1 MSGSLLLDIL
11 IVVFLV
17 SYAVTG
23 YRQGLLVSALSLVG
37 FLGGGALGM
46 WLLPSLLRNWPWV
59 TDREVVRIVVLVLG
73 VFLLATL
80 GQGIMVAAGRR
91 ARSRVRARPLR
102 VTDSLLGSV
111 AVVAAVSVLTWFIA
125 GAVRGGA
132 PAPLARA
139 IGESQ
144 VLRAIDRIVPPAT
157 GRLFAGFRTMLD
169 RNGFPRVFEGLSPE
183 PIQPVDPPDGAT
195 SAAPA
200 IRAAAGSVVRITGV
214 AEACN
219 RGQEGSGWVSSP
231 EKIVTNA
238 HVVAGMNEAQVRVQG
253 VGRSYPATVVVF
265 DPQRDLAV
273 LDVPGLQAPALKE
286 GGALNRGDGA
296 VVAGFPLDGPFRLDP
311 ARLRRTLTATGSDIY
326 GQPGVSREIY
336 SLFTR
341 VEPGNSGGPLLSES
355 GQVVGIVF
363 AKSLDDESTGYAL
376 TLKEAQ
382 PVLDAAEGAS
392 NRVSTG
398 ACSTE

>member
-1 MSGSLLLDIL
+1 MSGSLLLDVL
-11 IVVFLV
+11 LV
-17 SYAVTG
+17 LLLLSYAVTG
-23 YRQGLLVSALSLVG
+23 YRQGLLVSTLSLLG

-46 WLLPSLLRNWPWV
+46 WLLPSLLQSSQFA
-59 TDREVVRIVVLVLG
+59 TDHELVRIVALVVG
-73 VFLLATL
+73 VFLVASL
-80 GQGIMVAAGRR
+80 GQAVMVAAGRR
-91 ARSRVRARPLR
+91 ARSRVRAGPLQ
-102 VTDSLLGSV
+102 VTDALLGSV
-111 AVVAAVSVLTWFIA
+111 AVVAAVSILVWFVA

-144 VLRAIDRIVPPAT
+144 VLRTIDRVVPPAT
-157 GRLFAGFRTMLD
+157 GRLFAGFRTVLD

-183 PIQPVDPPDGAT
+183 PIQAVDPPDGAA

-200 IRAAAGSVVRITGV
+200 IREAARSVVKITGV

-219 RGQEGSGWVSSP
+219 RGQEGSGWVASP
-231 EKIVTNA
+231 EKVMTNA
-238 HVVAGMNEAQVRVQG
+238 HVVAGMNAARVQAG
-253 VGRSYPATVVVF
+253 GEGRSYPATVVVF
-265 DPQRDLAV
+265 DPERDLAV
-273 LDVPGLQAPALKE
+273 LEVPGLQAPALKE
-286 GGALNRGDGA
+286 GGPLNTGDSA

-355 GQVVGIVF
+355 GKVVGVVF
-363 AKSLDDESTGYAL
+363 TKSLDDESTGYAL

-382 PVLDAAEGAS
+382 PVLDAAPVAT

-398 ACSTE
+398 GCSSE

>member
-1 MSGSLLLDIL
+1 MTGSLLLDIIL
-11 IVVFLV
+11 VLVLV

-23 YRQGLLVSALSLVG
+23 YRQGLVVSALSLLG

-46 WLLPSLLRNWPWV
+46 WILPSLLHNSQWV
-59 TDREVVRIVVLVLG
+59 SDREVVRIVFLVLG
-73 VFLLATL
+73 VFLLASL
-80 GQGIMVAAGRR
+80 GQGIMVAVGRR

-102 VTDSLLGSV
+102 AIDSLLGSV
-111 AVVAAVSVLTWFIA
+111 AVVAAVSVLVWFIA

-144 VLRAIDRIVPPAT
+144 VLRTIDRVVPPAT
-157 GRLFAGFRTMLD
+157 GQLFAGFRTMLD

-183 PIQPVDPPDGAT
+183 PIQPVEPPNGGT
-195 SAAPA
+195 AAGPA
-200 IRAAAGSVVRITGV
+200 IRAVAGSIVKITGV
-214 AEACN
+214 AQACN
-219 RGQEGSGWVSSP
+219 RGQEGSGWVASSQ
-231 EKIVTNA
+231 KVVTNA
-238 HVVAGMNEAQVRVQG
+238 HVVAGMNEAQVQVQG
-253 VGRSYPATVVVF
+253 VGRSYRATVVVF
-265 DPQRDLAV
+265 DPKRDLAV
-273 LDVPGLQAPALKE
+273 LQVPGLQAPALKV
-286 GGALNRGDGA
+286 GGALNTGDSA

-311 ARLRRTLTATGSDIY
+311 ARVRRTLTATGSDIY

-336 SLFTR
+336 SLFAR

-376 TLKEAQ
+376 TLTEAQ
-382 PVLDAAEGAS
+382 PVLDAAQGAT
-392 NRVSTG
+392 NRVPTG
-398 ACSTE
+398 ACSSD

>member
-1 MSGSLLLDIL
+1 MSGSLLLDVL
-11 IVVFLV
+11 LV
-17 SYAVTG
+17 LLLLSYAVTG
-23 YRQGLLVSALSLVG
+23 YRQGLLVSTLSLLG

-46 WLLPSLLRNWPWV
+46 WLLPSLLQSSQFA
-59 TDREVVRIVVLVLG
+59 TDHELVRIVALVVG
-73 VFLLATL
+73 VFLLASL
-80 GQGIMVAAGRR
+80 GQAVMVAAGRR
-91 ARSRVRARPLR
+91 ARSRVRAGPLQ
-102 VTDSLLGSV
+102 VTDALLGSV
-111 AVVAAVSVLTWFIA
+111 AVVAAVSILVWFVA

-144 VLRAIDRIVPPAT
+144 VLRTIDRVVPPAT
-157 GRLFAGFRTMLD
+157 GRLFAGFRTVLD

-183 PIQPVDPPDGAT
+183 PIQAVDPPDGAA

-200 IRAAAGSVVRITGV
+200 IREAARSVVKITGV

-219 RGQEGSGWVSSP
+219 RGQEGSGWVASP
-231 EKIVTNA
+231 EKVMTNA
-238 HVVAGMNEAQVRVQG
+238 HVVAGMNAARVQAG
-253 VGRSYPATVVVF
+253 GEGRSYPATVVVF
-265 DPQRDLAV
+265 DPERDLAV
-273 LDVPGLQAPALKE
+273 LEVPGLQAPALKE
-286 GGALNRGDGA
+286 GGPLNTGDSA

-355 GQVVGIVF
+355 GKVVGVVF

-382 PVLDAAEGAS
+382 PVLDAAPVAT

-398 ACSTE
+398 GCSSE

>member
-1 MSGSLLLDIL
+1 MSGSLLLDVL
-11 IVVFLV
+11 LV
-17 SYAVTG
+17 LLLLSYAVTG
-23 YRQGLLVSALSLVG
+23 YRQGLLVSTLSLLG

-46 WLLPSLLRNWPWV
+46 WLLPSLLQSSQFA
-59 TDREVVRIVVLVLG
+59 TDHELVRIVALVVG
-73 VFLLATL
+73 VFLLASL
-80 GQGIMVAAGRR
+80 GQAVMVAAGRR
-91 ARSRVRARPLR
+91 ARSRVRAGPLQ
-102 VTDSLLGSV
+102 VTDALLGSV
-111 AVVAAVSVLTWFIA
+111 AVVAAVSILVWFVA

-144 VLRAIDRIVPPAT
+144 VLRTIDRVVPPAT
-157 GRLFAGFRTMLD
+157 GRLFAGFRTVLD

-183 PIQPVDPPDGAT
+183 PIQAVDPPDGAA

-200 IRAAAGSVVRITGV
+200 IREAARSVVKITGV

-219 RGQEGSGWVSSP
+219 RGQEGSGWVASP
-231 EKIVTNA
+231 EKVMTNA
-238 HVVAGMNEAQVRVQG
+238 HVVAGMNAARVQAG
-253 VGRSYPATVVVF
+253 GEGRSYPATVVVF
-265 DPQRDLAV
+265 DPERDLAV
-273 LDVPGLQAPALKE
+273 LEVPGLQAPALKE
-286 GGALNRGDGA
+286 GGPLNTGDSA

-355 GQVVGIVF
+355 GKVVGVVF
-363 AKSLDDESTGYAL
+363 TKSLDDESTGYAL

-382 PVLDAAEGAS
+382 PVLDAAPVAT

-398 ACSTE
+398 GCSSE